1 MIVKYNSIGQKK
13 IVLCILNNLKDC
25 KNSMAKDISINTI
38 DFMIRG
44 AIGNQFDILISD
56 NETDLLV
63 ESANNNLY
71 THAVIVTTGTYL
83 WSSDKLFNKIE
94 KCCNQDFFIAGH
106 ILDRKEGYLELHK
119 QFYIINLN
127 DYKNL
132 GYPAIEEGEW
142 FVDNFH
148 DEYIP
153 IISEYKYRADKVIEN
168 IELGAERK
176 TYKFKLHG
184 WNILKLALEHHKKII
199 DVGDDIRMSKRYL
212 YHEHDHVFINEYS
225 KIFHQQ
231 LFARN
236 VVAPWN
242 SDKVHDQI
250 SFNGPVEQY
259 ITLGTGLNWIRNL
272 IIVGYTTNTKIV
284 FTDINHNC
292 LTFMK
297 ELVETWDGNDYNKFY
312 HSFKQFLPSGVPEH
326 VLKNL
331 SVDNDFN
338 KFKDF
343 FDDWIETWNEVRKLT
358 FDYKLIDYTAE
369 YDLSWIDPD
378 KKTLINFSDL
388 FNYTSLIPFQSV
400 KFRIATENRL
410 IDKLI
415 KINPNIVAIF
425 TSRAASGYKSFID
438 VPSTDSNSY
447 AHIGK
452 IVDFE
457 FTDIEDLKMLPWHV
471 DDWKS
476 TGHRPLGV

>member
-1 MIVKYNSIGQKK
+1 M
-13 IVLCILNNLKDC
+13 
-25 KNSMAKDISINTI
+25 
-38 DFMIRG
+38 
-44 AIGNQFDILISD
+44 
-56 NETDLLV
+56 
-63 ESANNNLY
+63 
-71 THAVIVTTGTYL
+71 
-83 WSSDKLFNKIE
+83 
-94 KCCNQDFFIAGH
+94 
-106 ILDRKEGYLELHK
+106 
-119 QFYIINLN
+119 
-127 DYKNL
+127 
-132 GYPAIEEGEW
+132 
-142 FVDNFH
+142 
-148 DEYIP
+148 
-153 IISEYKYRADKVIEN
+153 
-168 IELGAERK
+168 
-176 TYKFKLHG
+176 
-184 WNILKLALEHHKKII
+184 
-199 DVGDDIRMSKRYL
+199 
-212 YHEHDHVFINEYS
+212 
-225 KIFHQQ
+225 
-231 LFARN
+231 
-236 VVAPWN
+236 APWN
-242 SDKVHDQI
+242 SDKVYDQI

-272 IIVGYTTNTKIV
+272 IIVGYTSNTKIV

-400 KFRIATENRL
+400 KFRISAENKL

-425 TSRAASGYKSFID
+425 TSRSASGYKFFTD
-438 VPSTDSNSY
+438 VPSTDYNSY

-452 IVDFE
+452 IVDFK
-457 FTDIEDLKMLPWHV
+457 FTNIEDLKMLPWHV
-471 DDWKS
+471 DDWIP